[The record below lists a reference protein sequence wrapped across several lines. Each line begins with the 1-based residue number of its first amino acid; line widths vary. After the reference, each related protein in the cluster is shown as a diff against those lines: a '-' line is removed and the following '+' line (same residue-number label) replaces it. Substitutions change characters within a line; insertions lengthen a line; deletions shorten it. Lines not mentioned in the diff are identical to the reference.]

1 MLSAYPFRNRIKII
15 QATVFKIDTTLC
27 AKKRNIFNYYHYFL
41 ASIKTK
47 HGNFCPEK
55 CQTNFNCRT
64 DNLVCPTCQDGWG
77 RPYCHRKFLIAV
89 SNNLAAY
96 FF

>member
-1 MLSAYPFRNRIKII
+1 M
-15 QATVFKIDTTLC
+15 C
-27 AKKRNIFNYYHYFL
+27 AETRNIFNYYHLFL
-41 ASIKTK
+41 ASIKNK

-55 CQTNFNCRT
+55 CQTNFNCKT

-77 RPYCHRKFLIAV
+77 GPYCHRKFLIAV

-96 FF
+96 FFKGTHELIDFSHYIKEINVSFLDV